1 MGERDWV
8 QFQTQQGEVG
18 IYNQGAGW
26 ELGRVRD
33 EELSKRSRV
42 RDLAG
47 FLLKLHSAEMKP
59 VPKRQDLA
67 EKRAQR
73 SPS

>member
-8 QFQTQQGEVG
+8 QFQKQQGEVG
-18 IYNQGAGW
+18 IYNQGAEW

-33 EELSKRSRV
+33 EEPSKIARV
-42 RDLAG
+42 GDLAG
-47 FLLKLHSAEMKP
+47 FLLKLHSAEVKP

-67 EKRAQR
+67 EKRAQG